1 MYVKTL
7 QQEDIAKLLPPR
19 PRDCSKRD
27 NGKGLL
33 IAGSAGF
40 SGAAVMAACAALR
53 AGVGTLKTVV
63 PAPVAG
69 AFYALPEAMCA
80 PYPGQDWDENAAE
93 FVQPYI
99 DDATALAIGPG
110 LGKGRGREGLL
121 RAALAAGKPAVVDA
135 DGLFALSKIE
145 DKRSVLHG
153 RVVLTPHLG
162 EMERL
167 AGIPAREIGARQEEL
182 AARYAA
188 EWGCVV
194 LLKNY
199 ESVIAA
205 PDGRAARN
213 VSGNPGLAKGGS
225 GDVLAGITLALLAQ
239 GLAPFE
245 AACAAAYLLGASANE
260 AMGLLSERMLM
271 ARDVID
277 AVERTLD
284 QF

>member
-1 MYVKTL
+1 
-7 QQEDIAKLLPPR
+7 
-19 PRDCSKRD
+19 
-27 NGKGLL
+27 
-33 IAGSAGF
+33 
-40 SGAAVMAACAALR
+40 
-53 AGVGTLKTVV
+53 
-63 PAPVAG
+63 
-69 AFYALPEAMCA
+69 
-80 PYPGQDWDENAAE
+80 
-93 FVQPYI
+93 
-99 DDATALAIGPG
+99 
-110 LGKGRGREGLL
+110 
-121 RAALAAGKPAVVDA
+121 
-135 DGLFALSKIE
+135 
-145 DKRSVLHG
+145 
-153 RVVLTPHLG
+153 
-162 EMERL
+162 MERL